1 MIPNFFKKE
10 PIPDIIP
17 EELTEKIREFS
28 QSGDRENFI
37 KDTFFYVVGRYGG
50 ARTGLISHF
59 MRIFE
64 TDIFEIFATTGYMHC
79 TTMNYLIRIMCI
91 KS

>member
-28 QSGDRENFI
+28 RSGDRERFI
-37 KDTFFYVVGRYGG
+37 KDAFSYIVSRYGG

-64 TDIFEIFATTGYMHC
+64 TDISKIYTTTGYMHC
-79 TTMNYLIRIMCI
+79 TTMSYLIRIMCI